1 MKKSSF
7 LSVILILGTLLLF
20 SANTAEAQTSE
31 RVRFAGGA
39 TAATVRGRLKGN
51 ESRYRDYIVR
61 ARAGQQMSLEF
72 LGDTKAEVV
81 VFKPNEDNLSFAV
94 TEWTGELPENGDYK
108 VRVILNRAFAR
119 RGVRTSYVLKIS
131 VR

>member
-7 LSVILILGTLLLF
+7 SLVVLTLGILLLF
-20 SANTAEAQTSE
+20 FANAAKAQSVE
-31 RVRFAGGA
+31 RVRFASGA
-39 TAATVRGRLKGN
+39 AAATVRGTLKGN
-51 ESRYRDYIVR
+51 VSRYRDYIVR

-72 LGDTKAEVV
+72 LGATKAEFV
-81 VFKPNEDNLSFAV
+81 VFDSDEENLSFGAK
-94 TEWTGELPENGDYK
+94 EWTRELPENGDYK

-119 RGVRTSYVLKIS
+119 RGVQTSYVLKIS